1 MNENDNYNNEEYE
14 SSFLGDMG
22 YGEDAQV
29 DGGSSSQIENKPKI
43 FLMGLKRSGKSSIQ
57 KVVFHK
63 MLPNETLFLES
74 TSKVVKNDISNSS
87 FVQFQIWDF
96 PGQVDFFDPSFDYEH
111 ILNNCGAIVFVIDA
125 QDEITE
131 ALHKLHQTIVKVYQ
145 INPNIHFEV
154 FIHKSD
160 GLSDD
165 HKIDKQRDIQQK
177 ATDELLD
184 ANIMVHPSF
193 YVTSIYDHSIFEAFS
208 KVIQK
213 LIPQLPTLE
222 NLLDV
227 FISRSRIEK
236 AFLVD
241 VVSKIYVATDNTP
254 VDMQTYELCS
264 DMIDVVIDVSC
275 IYGLKEEEE
284 GLGYD
289 QESHSVIKLN
299 NGMVLYLREV
309 NKYLALVCLLRESNF
324 DKHGLIDYNFLCFK
338 KAIEEVFS
346 RRTATRKKITKKSN

>member
-1 MNENDNYNNEEYE
+1 MEEDNYNDEYE
-14 SSFLGDMG
+14 SSFLGDLG
-22 YGEDAQV
+22 YGEENQNE
-29 DGGSSSQIENKPKI
+29 GQSSSQIENKPKI

-96 PGQVDFFDPSFDYEH
+96 PGQLDFFDPAFDYEF

-125 QDEITE
+125 QDDITE
-131 ALHKLHQTIVKVYQ
+131 ALMKLHQTIVKVHQ
-145 INPNIHFEV
+145 INPAIHFEV
-154 FIHKSD
+154 FIHKAD
-160 GLSDD
+160 GLTDD
-165 HKIDKQRDIQQK
+165 HKIYTQRDIQQK
-177 ATDELLD
+177 ATDELAD
-184 ANIMVHPSF
+184 AGIHTHPSF
-193 YVTSIYDHSIFEAFS
+193 YITSIYDHSIFEAFS

-241 VVSKIYVATDNTP
+241 VVSKIYVATDNSP

-299 NGMVLYLREV
+299 NGMILYLREV

-324 DKHGLIDYNFLCFK
+324 DKHGLIDYNFICFK

-346 RRTATRKKITKKSN
+346 RRTAQSKKKAIKKN